1 MPSKQPKCCRL
12 FMFNKNADIEY
23 QVVTNKSPLDPPPT
37 QGPKKGN
44 QTTVLRR
51 NPISEKINEQELEAK
66 DKGPLRLEA
75 KVLYYQSPSLVYVSL
90 IHQQKTFSDL
100 YEQIQSYY
108 STKKNQRKTNWTIGD
123 RCCTLCNQSQTW
135 RRAAIIE
142 MEGDKAKV
150 FYSDFACFE
159 TVPVASLVDL
169 APEFAS
175 IGDAAIKCHLCGIMP
190 ADGGEGWPT
199 ITKEY
204 LKELLDVYQRIFI
217 TKLGDFKN
225 KSMPIE
231 VWVYHTIQG
240 GALEPNKF
248 EWRCLNRKI
257 IEQGLGVPDRSE
269 SVRISFLDIFIATK
283 TKINLVLI
291 ILFLGIQCS

>member
-1 MPSKQPKCCRL
+1 MKLSTKESKCYSL
-12 FMFNKNADIEY
+12 FMFNKNAEIED
-23 QVVTNKSPLDPPPT
+23 QVVTNKSPLDRP
-37 QGPKKGN
+37 QQRPKKEN
-44 QTTVLRR
+44 HTQQK
-51 NPISEKINEQELEAK
+51 NPISSKKISEKELEAK
-66 DKGPLRLEA
+66 DKGPIKLEA
-75 KVLYYQSPSLVYVSL
+75 KVLHYQSPSLIYVSL
-90 IHQQKTFSDL
+90 VHQQKTFSEL
-100 YEQIQSYY
+100 YEQIQRYY
-108 STKKNQRKTNWTIGD
+108 STKKTQRKTNWSLGD

-142 MEGDKAKV
+142 MQGDNAKV
-150 FYSDFACFE
+150 FYSDFACIE
-159 TVPVASLVDL
+159 TVPVANLVDL

-190 ADGGEGWPT
+190 ADGGEEWPT

-225 KSMPIE
+225 KSMPIQ

-240 GALEPNKF
+240 GALEPNKS

-257 IEQGLGVPDRSE
+257 IEQGLGVPDKCQ
-269 SVRISFLDIFIATK
+269 SVIVFFFYNYK
-283 TKINLVLI
+283 
-291 ILFLGIQCS
+291 

>member
-1 MPSKQPKCCRL
+1 MLCLNIITLKLLFYSL
-12 FMFNKNADIEY
+12 FMFNKNADVED
-23 QVVTNKSPLDPPPT
+23 QVVTNKSPLDPPNQRHKIENQIST
-37 QGPKKGN
+37 LKKSTTLPK
-44 QTTVLRR
+44 
-51 NPISEKINEQELEAK
+51 KINEKDFEAK
-66 DKGPLRLEA
+66 HKGPLRLEA
-75 KVLYYQSPSLVYVSL
+75 KVLHYQSPSLVYVSL
-90 IHQQKTFSDL
+90 VHQQKTFNEL
-100 YEQIQSYY
+100 YEQIQTYY
-108 STKKNQRKTNWTIGD
+108 STKKNKDKSNWASGD
-123 RCCTLCNQSQTW
+123 RCCTVCNQSRTW

-142 MEGDKAKV
+142 IKGDIAKV

-159 TVPVASLVDL
+159 FVPVTSLVDL

-190 ADGGEGWPT
+190 ADGSEEWPT

-204 LKELLDVYQRIFI
+204 LKELLDIYHRIFI

-240 GALEPNKF
+240 GALEPNRS

-257 IEQGLGVPDRSE
+257 IEQGLGVPDNSQP
-269 SVRISFLDIFIATK
+269 VRAIFLDNFIK
-283 TKINLVLI
+283 TMSVEISI
-291 ILFLGIQCS
+291 IW